1 MDEREA
7 YLQAVDT
14 EYSYR
19 LAKKMETF
27 RTNEVL
33 GYRTAG
39 SQAEIAT
46 GRMLAEEM
54 KAVGLQDVHMDE
66 ITVDSWEFRKAV
78 MRFTDHEGREHQ
90 FQLGAYQ
97 ANFVTGGPRPFQVV
111 DLGKG
116 TAADYEGRDVA
127 GKLVM
132 VDINQREEWWI
143 NFPVYQAHLK
153 GAAALI
159 AVQENGYGEID
170 GTALNAQDLAGPADA
185 PAFSM
190 SQADAAL
197 LRRELGE
204 SSSLEV
210 YFDAESQVRQQQ
222 PAYNVWGVIPGKR
235 KEQILLTAHYDSY
248 FTGFQ
253 DDNTA
258 VSMIISMARSLIRS
272 GYRPERT
279 IVVCALAAEE
289 WGVINS
295 KYDWSAGAW
304 NQVFKRRPEWRGTT
318 VVDLNFELP
327 AHAHDRQD
335 AIRGTYEYREF
346 LERFLRKLPPQ
357 VNPKEAYPE
366 GITVYA
372 PIETWS
378 DDFSM
383 AIAGIPSTV
392 NDFSGGRF
400 METHY
405 HSQFDNDDFYDEAVY
420 QFHHQL
426 YGLLAMAF
434 DQAAVAPLNPAET
447 FRALRASIRPVT
459 GEEDQEAIRGLLKRL
474 EEAEKLGE
482 HLFSLVK
489 EKNRAGERDEELQ
502 AGLLNLFQKSQDYFV
517 RLDWQDNV
525 LFPQEAIQ
533 NNLRAL
539 QAAAGCLEAG
549 DTGGAL
555 EALYRI
561 DNSRYAFL
569 FDEEVYRYFTE
580 YVLSQPADR
589 LQWGAGRI
597 VHHENL
603 YRLVERLK
611 EKHRKGC
618 GDVAEELEMVKKV
631 EEQQKVCYDDDIRYI
646 TRSVE
651 KLTGEMKKL
660 ERGSLRG

>member
-1 MDEREA
+1 MDQLEKQNA
-7 YLQAVDT
+7 YLREIDVD
-14 EYSYR
+14 YSYR

-39 SQAEIAT
+39 SAAEIET

-54 KAVGLQDVHMDE
+54 RAIGLKDVHMDE
-66 ITVDSWEFRKAV
+66 IIIDSWEFRKAV
-78 MRFTDHEGREHQ
+78 MRFKDSQGILHE

-97 ANFVTGGPRPFQVV
+97 ADFLTDGFASFQIE

-116 TAADYEGRDVA
+116 TAADYEGRDVT

-153 GAAALI
+153 GAAGLI

-170 GTALNAQDLAGPADA
+170 DTALNAQDLAGPCDA

-190 SQADAAL
+190 SRSDAAL
-197 LRRELGE
+197 LRRELRSKGSVTVE
-204 SSSLEV
+204 
-210 YFDAESQVRQQQ
+210 FDGDSRVRKNS

-235 KEQILLTAHYDSY
+235 EDRILLTAHYDSY
-248 FTGFQ
+248 FSGFQ

-258 VSMIISMARSLIRS
+258 VSMIISMARSLIS
-272 GYRPERT
+272 CGYEPEHT
-279 IVVCALAAEE
+279 IVICALAAEE

-335 AIRGTYEYREF
+335 AIRGIYEYRDF
-346 LERFLRKLPPQ
+346 LETFLRELPPE
-357 VNPKEAYPE
+357 VDPKEAYPD
-366 GITVYA
+366 GITVYT

-383 AIAGIPSTV
+383 AIGGIPSIV

-405 HSQFDNDDFYDEAVY
+405 HSQFDNDDFYDENVY
-420 QFHHQL
+420 RFHHQL
-426 YGLLAMAF
+426 YGLLVMAF
-434 DQAAVAPLNPAET
+434 DQTPTAPLNPSEV
-447 FRALRASIRPVT
+447 FRQIRRSIRPVT
-459 GEEDQEAIRGLLKRL
+459 GEEDEKAILLLMDRLSEA
-474 EEAEKLGE
+474 EELAEKLYKKVRTG
-482 HLFSLVK
+482 
-489 EKNRAGERDEELQ
+489 NAAGIRNDRLQ
-502 AGLLNLFQKSQDYFV
+502 SGLLALFQKCQDYFV

-525 LFPQEAIQ
+525 LFPQEAVQ

-539 QAAAGCLEAG
+539 CAASGHLKAG
-549 DTGGAL
+549 DAASAL
-555 EALYRI
+555 EAVYSI

-569 FDEEVYRYFTE
+569 FEEEVYRYFTE
-580 YVLSQPADR
+580 YVLHQPEDR

-603 YRLVERLK
+603 YRLVEQLK
-611 EKHRKGC
+611 EKHKKGC
-618 GDVAEELEMVKKV
+618 RNLKEELEMAKKV
-631 EEQQKVCYDDDIRYI
+631 EAQQKMCYDDDIRYI

-651 KLTGEMKKL
+651 KLITEMKKL
-660 ERGSLRG
+660 EEG

>member
-1 MDEREA
+1 MDIRNA
-7 YLQAVDT
+7 YLQAVDVD
-14 EYSYR
+14 YSYR

-33 GYRTAG
+33 GFRTAG
-39 SQAEIAT
+39 SRAEIAT
-46 GRMLAEEM
+46 GRMLAAEM
-54 KAVGLQDVHMDE
+54 EAAGLQDIHMDE
-66 ITVDSWEFRKAV
+66 ITVDSWEFKTAV
-78 MRFTDHEGREHQ
+78 MRFTDSRGVFHE

-97 ANFVTGGPRPFQVV
+97 ADFVTDGPASFQVE

-116 TAADYEGRDVA
+116 TAEDYEGRDVA

-170 GTALNAQDLAGPADA
+170 GTALNAQDLAGPQDA

-190 SQADAAL
+190 SQADARI
-197 LRRELGE
+197 LRRELEACG
-204 SSSLEV
+204 SLTVTFEADTRV
-210 YFDAESQVRQQQ
+210 KEKQ
-222 PAYNVWGVIPGKR
+222 PAYNVWGIIPGKR
-235 KEQILLTAHYDSY
+235 EDRILLTAHYDSY
-248 FTGFQ
+248 FSGFQ

-258 VSMIISMARSLIRS
+258 VSMIIGMARSLIS
-272 GYRPERT
+272 CGYRPEHT

-304 NQVFKRRPEWRGTT
+304 NQVFRRRPEWRGST

-335 AIRGTYEYREF
+335 AIRSTYEYKAFLEEF
-346 LERFLRKLPPQ
+346 LKDLPPE
-357 VNPKEAYPE
+357 VNPNEAYPD
-366 GITVYA
+366 GISVYT

-383 AIAGIPSTV
+383 AIGGIPSTV
-392 NDFSGGRF
+392 NDFSGGSF

-405 HSQFDNDDFYDEAVY
+405 HSQFDNDDFYDEKVY
-420 QFHHQL
+420 RFHHQL
-426 YGLLAMAF
+426 YGLLIMAF
-434 DQAAVAPLNPAET
+434 DETAVAPLDPSEV
-447 FRALRASIRPVT
+447 FRQLRRSIRPVT
-459 GEEDQEAIRGLLKRL
+459 GREDPMAIRRLLDRISEGEEMAARL
-474 EEAEKLGE
+474 CAKA
-482 HLFSLVK
+482 K
-489 EKNRAGERDEELQ
+489 ERNRDRERDDRLQ

-517 RLDWQDNV
+517 RLDWQDSV
-525 LFPQEAIQ
+525 LFPQEAVQ

-539 QAAAGCLEAG
+539 GAAAGCLEEG
-549 DTGGAL
+549 DAAGAL
-555 EALYRI
+555 EAIYTI

-580 YVLSQPADR
+580 YVLHQPEDR

-603 YRLVERLK
+603 YGLVDRLK
-611 EKHRKGC
+611 KKLAMGC
-618 GDVAEELEMVKKV
+618 RDLTEELEIVKKV
-631 EEQQKVCYDDDIRYI
+631 EAQQKICYDDDICYI

-651 KLTGEMKKL
+651 KLIDQMKKL
-660 ERGSLRG
+660 EEG